1 MPRAIYDLDPV
12 TAITADAVGEPG
24 KRVFYLQARQGKRT
38 VTLLLEKEQV
48 RALAIGIEQLI
59 EQMDQKLPHLSSEQD
74 TPLQADLL
82 LQEPLEPEFRVGQM
96 GLGFDEERGM
106 IILIAQEVVA
116 EGEDPDNAAVA
127 RFWAT
132 RGQMR
137 ALSRHAQEVV
147 ERGRPICP
155 LCGQPI
161 DPQGHF
167 CPPRN
172 GHNRQQAVTP

>member
-1 MPRAIYDLDPV
+1 MPRSIYDLDPV
-12 TAITADAVGEPG
+12 SAITADAVGEPG

-38 VTLLLEKEQV
+38 VTLLIEKEQV
-48 RALAIGIEQLI
+48 RALATGIDQLI
-59 EQMDQKLPHLSSEQD
+59 EQMEQKLSRPSSEQE
-74 TPLQADLL
+74 TPLQSDLV
-82 LQEPLEPEFRVGQM
+82 LQEPLDPEFRVGQM

-106 IILIAQEVVA
+106 IILIAQEAVA
-116 EGEDPDNAAVA
+116 EGEDADNAAVA

-137 ALSRHAQEVV
+137 ALSRHAQAVV
-147 ERGRPICP
+147 EQGRPTCP

-161 DPQGHF
+161 DPTGHF

-172 GHNRQQAVTP
+172 GHNRQQAVLP

>member
-1 MPRAIYDLDPV
+1 MPRAIFDLNPV
-12 TAITADAVGEPG
+12 SAITADAVGEPG
-24 KRVFYLQARQGKRT
+24 KRVFYLQARQGKRV
-38 VTLLLEKEQV
+38 VTLLIEKEQA
-48 RALAIGIEQLI
+48 RALAIGIEQLL
-59 EQMDQKLPHLSSEQD
+59 EQVEQRAPQKPSPQAP
-74 TPLQADLL
+74 PLQSDLL

-96 GLGFDEERGM
+96 GLGYDEERGLVV
-106 IILIAQEVVA
+106 LIAQEIVA

-132 RGQMR
+132 REQMR
-137 ALSRHAQEVV
+137 ALSRHALEVV

-161 DPQGHF
+161 DPEGHF

-172 GHNRQQAVTP
+172 GHNRQQSASS